1 VTDGTEVRE
10 ECKNCGAS
18 LEPSH
23 VGPCPSCGERAGK
36 KVYVTATVTT
46 RSKVSAT
53 ATVIKRWEQRYKFLL
68 DTARELR
75 DQGHPEAAIV
85 TAQTACEVCTEA
97 VLTEALRRRVGDDVV
112 ADLITGSLWNYNPT
126 NPRVK
131 RLYETLFDHRI
142 QDEPFWQ
149 SLKKHVDRRHA
160 VVHRGKEATSQEA
173 DESITAVDAAT
184 QHLLKNRS

>member
-1 VTDGTEVRE
+1 MTDGTEVRE

-36 KVYVTATVTT
+36 KVYVTATVTA

-53 ATVIKRWEQRYKFLL
+53 AAVIKRWEQRYKFLL

-85 TAQTACEVCTEA
+85 TAQTACEVCTAVVFTA
-97 VLTEALRRRVGDDVV
+97 VLRAKGVVSLTDPLRNLISSYSLANDKVRDLYVALAGD
-112 ADLITGSLWNYNPT
+112 
-126 NPRVK
+126 
-131 RLYETLFDHRI
+131 RI
-142 QDEPFWQ
+142 QDKPFW
-149 SLKKHVDRRHA
+149 SDFKAHA
-160 VVHRGKEATSQEA
+160 KLRTNIVHGGHSATAEDA
-173 DESITAVDAAT
+173 DKSIAT
-184 QHLLKNRS
+184 VEKVIDHLLQNRP